1 MKEQKLIE
9 ENLTENLNG
18 KQEQIDDNVVV
29 LQEDIAEAMNE
40 DPMLRLKVINKA
52 LVREN
57 KHLKEQIKIM
67 GEAQVNKAIKE
78 ESNGTNG

>member
-1 MKEQKLIE
+1 MTER
-9 ENLTENLNG
+9 NLTENLNG
-18 KQEQIDDNVVV
+18 KQEHLADNVVV
-29 LQEDIAEAMNE
+29 LQEDIASAMNE